1 MAFLVLGAN
10 SVSGYTVKN
19 SLRFNSASSDYLN
32 RTPATTTNRRT
43 WTWSG
48 WVKRSTIS
56 GTQVLFGHN
65 NYPTLQTSI
74 RFTNDNTFSL
84 AGTGFS
90 GTDESVTSNQ
100 VFRDV
105 SAWYHLVVAVDT
117 TQATSS
123 NRVKLYSNGV
133 EITSLQYN
141 AYPTLNLDTA
151 INYSSAINYI
161 GATNTPTANANLY
174 MAEVNLI
181 DGQALTPSS
190 FGETDTDTGIWKPK
204 AYTGTYGTNG
214 FYLKFANSASL
225 GTDSSGNGNTFTVN
239 NLTSVDQTTDT
250 PTNNFAT
257 LNPLNSVGTGAN
269 PTYSEGNTKVVS
281 SADNYFGGSNSIGVT
296 TGKWYLEVKL
306 DAQSSS
312 GLGVIGMSTNIFEES
327 RQNRHFG
334 QLTSNPSVG
343 YYGSSGNKA
352 IDGGTSSAYGNSYTA
367 GDIIGIAIDL
377 TNNYIYFSKNGT
389 FQNSGV
395 PTSGS
400 SGTGGIALT
409 STTREWFL
417 SLGDGGSTDTATY
430 SINTGNPNYS
440 ANSYTD
446 GAGYGNFSYSVPSG
460 YYSLCTKNLATFG

>member
-181 DGQALTPSS
+181 DGQQLTPSS

-214 FYLKFANSASL
+214 FYLQFKNSASL

-239 NLTSVDQTTDT
+239 NLTSVDQSTDT
-250 PTNNFAT
+250 PTNNFCT
-257 LNPLNSVGTGAN
+257 WNPLDIAN
-269 PTYSEGNTKVVS
+269 PSYVNTLTEGNLKAGNSTGDS
-281 SADNYFGGSNSIGVT
+281 LGYYFT
-296 TGKWYLEVKL
+296 TFANFSPSKGKWYWEIKVDLSPTTLFAGIYFGQNTFTTAYPYDAYTFSIPQNGMVYYNGASYTYGASFTTNDILTLALDMDSGKL
-306 DAQSSS
+306 YVGKNGSWANGS
-312 GLGVIGMSTNIFEES
+312 GSTNQTFANAVSVTTVSASFPTGRDVFPIVVAKNAFALA
-327 RQNRHFG
+327 NFG
-334 QLTSNPSVG
+334 SP
-343 YYGSSGNKA
+343 
-352 IDGGTSSAYGNSYTA
+352 
-367 GDIIGIAIDL
+367 
-377 TNNYIYFSKNGT
+377 F
-389 FQNSGV
+389 
-395 PTSGS
+395 
-400 SGTGGIALT
+400 
-409 STTREWFL
+409 
-417 SLGDGGSTDTATY
+417 
-430 SINTGNPNYS
+430 YS
-440 ANSYTD
+440 ANGYTD
-446 GAGYGNFSYSVPSG
+446 GAGYGNFSYAVPSG
-460 YYSLCTKNLATFG
+460 YYSLNTKNLATYG